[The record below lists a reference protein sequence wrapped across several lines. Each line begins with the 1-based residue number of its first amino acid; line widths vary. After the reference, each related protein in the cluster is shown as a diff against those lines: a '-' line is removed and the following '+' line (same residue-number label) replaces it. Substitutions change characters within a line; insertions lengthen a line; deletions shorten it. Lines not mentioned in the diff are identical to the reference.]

1 MESEKTINTEE
12 QTLQDLMDRAWAC
25 DAESDE
31 YLVICDKIIK
41 MRAGLN
47 EKQKIEN
54 QKEIE
59 LRKLEIE
66 NERVKRDQDWK
77 DPKFLLTLL
86 VPVVVAIGDRLYT
99 SWFTANMLRDVSE
112 MEKDMI
118 VTSGTP
124 GKWVVR
130 TIQDIFTPRKSLKL

>member
-1 MESEKTINTEE
+1 MDNEKPINTEE

-31 YLVICDKIIK
+31 YLQICDKIIK

-59 LRKLEIE
+59 FEKLKIE
-66 NERVKRDQDWK
+66 REKMERDRNWL
-77 DPKFLLTLL
+77 DPKFLI
-86 VPVVVAIGDRLYT
+86 PVVVPLAFGLLDTFYR

-130 TIQDIFTPRKSLKL
+130 SVQDWFTPRKRV

>member
-1 MESEKTINTEE
+1 MNNEKTINSEE
-12 QTLQDLMDRAWAC
+12 QTLQDLVDRAWAC
-25 DAESDE
+25 DAESDD
-31 YLVICDKIIK
+31 YLEICDKIIK

-59 LRKLEIE
+59 FEKLKIE
-66 NERVKRDQDWK
+66 REKMERDRNWL
-77 DPKFLLTLL
+77 DPKFLI
-86 VPVVVAIGDRLYT
+86 PVVVPLAFGLLDTFYR

-130 TIQDIFTPRKSLKL
+130 SVQDWFTPKKRV

>member
-1 MESEKTINTEE
+1 MNDEKPINTEE
-12 QTLQDLMDRAWAC
+12 QTLQDLTDRAWAC

-31 YLVICDKIIK
+31 YLEICDKIIK

-47 EKQKIEN
+47 EKQKIDN
-54 QKEIE
+54 QREIE
-59 LRKLEIE
+59 LKKLEIE
-66 NERVKRDQDWK
+66 KERIDRDRDWK

-86 VPVVVAIGDRLYT
+86 VPVGVGVIELIYD
-99 SWFTANMLRDVSE
+99 SWFTANMLRDVSL

-124 GKWVVR
+124 GKWVKR
-130 TIQDIFTPRKSLKL
+130 HIQDSFHRRKRA

>member
-1 MESEKTINTEE
+1 MNNEKTINSEE
-12 QTLQDLMDRAWAC
+12 QTLQDLVDRAWAC
-25 DAESDE
+25 DAESDD
-31 YLVICDKIIK
+31 YLEICDKIIK

-59 LRKLEIE
+59 FEKLKIE
-66 NERVKRDQDWK
+66 REKMERDRNWL
-77 DPKFLLTLL
+77 DPKFLI
-86 VPVVVAIGDRLYT
+86 PVVVPLAFGLFDTFYR

-130 TIQDIFTPRKSLKL
+130 SVQDWFTPKKRV